1 MRLTLVVVGND
12 LRRRLRDRTFYIQ
25 GILAPLVM
33 ATIVG
38 LAFGGGFSFEATIG
52 VADADGSSMS
62 RGLVDGLLSANDK
75 GSPVTFERV
84 DADDVDDRV
93 DSGDVDA
100 VIVLPSGFGESVT
113 GTSPEPITV
122 VVDAGKRI
130 TADVTTSV
138 ADRMASRLD
147 GVRLA
152 VNAAV
157 RTGPQPPDAER
168 IQQVVAE
175 AQAVEQSIGVTHDS
189 IGGAYS
195 PIAYFAPS
203 MGMLFLFFTIGA
215 GARSLL
221 TERQQGTLSRL
232 RSAPVSDA
240 QILLGKTGGVL
251 VLGLASFV
259 VLWAV
264 TSSVFH
270 AAWGDPLAVLLVIVG
285 VVFATAGISIFV
297 TAIARTD
304 AQAEGLTSMV
314 AFVLALLGGNFMSPG
329 SSPPLLE
336 KLSMFTPNGWA
347 LRALTDLGAGGAGV
361 IDVLGSVAVMIGI
374 GLVAGVIGIRMLAR
388 RVLR

>member
-62 RGLVDGLLSANDK
+62 RGLVDGLISANDK

-251 VLGLASFV
+251 VLGLASLV
-259 VLWAV
+259 VVWLV
-264 TSSVFH
+264 TVVVFRVS
-270 AAWGDPLAVLLVIVG
+270 WGDPVAVMAIILAT
-285 VVFATAGISIFV
+285 VFAVSGISVLI
-297 TAIARTD
+297 TGLARTD
-304 AQAEGLTSMV
+304 AQADGIVSMV
-314 AFVLALLGGNFMSPG
+314 AFALALVGGNFLAPG
-329 SSPPLLE
+329 TLPPLFE
-336 KLSMFTPNGWA
+336 KLSLLTPNGWA
-347 LRALTDLGAGGAGV
+347 LRSFTRIGSAGAGLV
-361 IDVLGSVAVMIGI
+361 DVLPAIGVLVAI
-374 GLVAGVIGIRMLAR
+374 GLVCGTAGLGALR
-388 RVLR
+388 RKVAS